1 MLPNH
6 FESVATVKASVESV
20 FAYADDPAHL
30 SSHMGNSS
38 WMMGGGTMVM
48 KVDAGEGKSVGSVI
62 SLAGR
67 AFGIELF
74 VEESVAEHSPPNR
87 KIWETFG
94 EPKLMVIG
102 PYRMG
107 FEVSASGPESSIRV
121 FIDYALPKRGFSR
134 FVGWMFGRPYA
145 KWCTRRMMNDTVK
158 HFAVTQVNG
167 AQAGS

>member
-1 MLPNH
+1 ML
-6 FESVATVKASVESV
+6 
-20 FAYADDPAHL
+20 
-30 SSHMGNSS
+30 
-38 WMMGGGTMVM
+38 M

-74 VEESVAEHSPPNR
+74 VEESVAEHSPPHR
-87 KIWETFG
+87 KTWETFG
-94 EPKLMVIG
+94 EPKLLVIG

-107 FEVSASGPESSIRV
+107 FDVSASGKESSIRV

-134 FVGWMFGRPYA
+134 FVGWLFGRPYA

-158 HFAVTQVNG
+158 HFSVTQVNEG
-167 AQAGS
+167 